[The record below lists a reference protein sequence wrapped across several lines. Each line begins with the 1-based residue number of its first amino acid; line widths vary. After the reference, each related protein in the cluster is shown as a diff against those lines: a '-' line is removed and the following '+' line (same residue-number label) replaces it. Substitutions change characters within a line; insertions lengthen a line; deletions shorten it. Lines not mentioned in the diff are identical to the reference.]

1 MLKPDPDFDR
11 MRDNAYAVTAEE
23 LRQIIE
29 RYEQLEREK
38 KEIAEEQKEVMA
50 EAKGRGYDSKV
61 LRKLIAE
68 RKRKPDDLAEE
79 QAVLDLYREALGHG
93 G

>member
-29 RYEQLEREK
+29 RYEQLEGEK

-50 EAKGRGYDSKV
+50 VLFQWCLALRRMPHVRLKV
-61 LRKLIAE
+61 KNF
-68 RKRKPDDLAEE
+68 
-79 QAVLDLYREALGHG
+79 
-93 G
+93 